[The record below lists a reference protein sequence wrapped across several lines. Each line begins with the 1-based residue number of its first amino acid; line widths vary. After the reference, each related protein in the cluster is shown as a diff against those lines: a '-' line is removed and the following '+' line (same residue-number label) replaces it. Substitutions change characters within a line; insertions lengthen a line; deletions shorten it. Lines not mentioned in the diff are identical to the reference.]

1 MTDLQ
6 ITDVTATP
14 EYQRLKEDFIRVEM
28 ARSHWENVARNYEKA
43 HIDDIHKIG
52 TALIEEAEQRDW
64 CDLYDEFISE
74 LNEKLNRPLD
84 VRQHEYDVEV
94 EYTVRVRR
102 NVTSATWDDALD
114 SLRQDVEGEMDNMD
128 DVEYEFVRGANFT

>member
-28 ARSHWENVARNYEKA
+28 SRSHWENMARNYEKQ

-52 TALIEEAEQRDW
+52 KALIAEAESRGW
-64 CDLYDEFISE
+64 CDQYDQFVDKLNDE
-74 LNEKLNRPLD
+74 LNRSLE
-84 VRQHEYDVEV
+84 VREHEYTIEV
-94 EYTVRVRR
+94 EYKVRIQREVSG
-102 NVTSATWDDALD
+102 TSYDSALEL
-114 SLRQDVEGEMDNMD
+114 LRD
-128 DVEYEFVRGANFT
+128 DVERELRAIDDADYDFDSDTDYS

>member
-28 ARSHWENVARNYEKA
+28 SRSHWENMARNYEKA

-52 TALIEEAEQRDW
+52 TALIEEATTRDW
-64 CDLYDEFISE
+64 CDLYDEFVDD
-74 LNEKLNRPLD
+74 LNKKLHRPLD
-84 VRQHEYDVEV
+84 VRQHSYSVEV
-94 EYTVRVRR
+94 EYTVKIHREI
-102 NVTSATWDDALD
+102 DAKTYDEALEL
-114 SLRQDVEGEMDNMD
+114 LRGDAEREIGAID
-128 DVEYEFVRGANFT
+128 DVDYDFVRDIDYT